1 MLTAAAALGLMWS
14 EAEEPSTAPIVAEPV
29 QQKAEAGIGRQKVY
43 TVRGAKLANS
53 DKQVT
58 NPFRVEHLTEAQ
70 EREQGLVGNSRGKP
84 GIIGTDP
91 TKAINSEAQRA
102 SAGKEESAKQGGD
115 HVEENV
121 SPAESIKLVGVMCS
135 NDRSMAIISV
145 DGRQFSMAVGEQT
158 EGVELLSL
166 DSNSA
171 VVRDACGLVHNLN
184 L

>member
-1 MLTAAAALGLMWS
+1 MGLMWA
-14 EAEEPSTAPIVAEPV
+14 ETEEPSTGPIVSEPV
-29 QQKAEAGIGRQKVY
+29 QQKAEAGIGGQKVY

-53 DKQVT
+53 DEQVT

-91 TKAINSEAQRA
+91 TKAINSEVQRA
-102 SAGKEESAKQGGD
+102 SAGKEESAKQGRE
-115 HVEENV
+115 HVVENV
-121 SPAESIKLVGVMCS
+121 SPAESMKLIGVMCS
-135 NDRSMAIISV
+135 NDRSMAIIGV
-145 DGRQFSMAVGEQT
+145 GGRQFSMAVGEQV
-158 EGVELLSL
+158 EGVELLAL

-171 VVRDACGLVHNLN
+171 VVRDACGLIHNLN